1 MASNLHFK
9 RTSKSDH
16 QHIASN
22 LVFLGEAK
30 KLPFDN
36 FLRYFIIYTDTS
48 SKNISTKN
56 K

>member
-9 RTSKSDH
+9 RTSKSNH
-16 QHIASN
+16 PHIASN